1 MKRIFISTGEVSGD
15 LQGSLLVTALYQAAK
30 RQGIDIEV
38 VALGGSKM
46 AAAGAKILFDNTGIG
61 SVGIVEA
68 LAYIMPTIKSQQVA
82 KKYLEANP
90 PDTVV
95 LIDYMTPNMAMGK
108 LVKKI
113 FPDIPLFYYIAP
125 QQWVYAASNNDT
137 KKIVNFTDKLF
148 AVFPAEAVFYA
159 SKGANVKFVG
169 HPLIDRM
176 ATCPTRSE
184 ARAALGI
191 TEDEIAIALIPASR
205 WQELK
210 YLMPAIFEA
219 AQRLQTILPNVRF
232 WVPLS
237 REEYRESIQG
247 AINEYQLQAKLI
259 SDQPDAVLAAADL
272 AIAKSGTVSLE
283 LGLLGVPH
291 MVIYKFNTITAWIAR
306 NILRVTFPFI
316 SPVNLAEMKPIVA
329 ELIQEEANA
338 DRIVE
343 ESLALLQNV
352 DRRAKM
358 IADYAQMREAFGAP
372 GVCDRVANEI
382 LLSFK
387 DS

>member
-15 LQGSLLVTALYQAAK
+15 LQGSLLVTALYKAAK
-30 RQGIDIEV
+30 QQGIDIEI
-38 VALGGSKM
+38 VALGGGKM
-46 AAAGAKILFDNTGIG
+46 SAAGAKILFDTAGIG
-61 SVGIVEA
+61 SVGIIEA
-68 LAYIMPTIKSQQVA
+68 LAFIAPMLKNQQVA
-82 KKYLEANP
+82 KQYLEANP
-90 PDTVV
+90 PDIVV
-95 LIDYMTPNMAMGK
+95 LIDYMTPNMSMGK

-113 FPDIPLFYYIAP
+113 FPDVPLFYYIAP

-148 AVFPAEAVFYA
+148 AVFPAEAKFYA
-159 SKGANVKFVG
+159 DKGANVKFVG

-176 ATCPTRSE
+176 ATCPTRSD

-191 TEDEIAIALIPASR
+191 ADDEIAIALIPASR

-237 REEYRESIQG
+237 REEYRESIQT
-247 AINEYQLQAKLI
+247 AINSYQLMATVVA
-259 SDQPDAVLAAADL
+259 DQPDAVLAAADL

-291 MVIYKFNTITAWIAR
+291 MVIYKFNTVTAWLAR
-306 NILRVTFPFI
+306 NVLRVTFPFI

-343 ESLALLQNV
+343 ESLALLQNA
-352 DRRAKM
+352 DRRSKM
-358 IADYAQMREAFGAP
+358 IADYAGMREAFGEP

>member
-30 RQGIDIEV
+30 RQGIDIEI
-38 VALGGSKM
+38 VALGGDKM
-46 AAAGAKILFDNTGIG
+46 AAAGAKILLDTMGIG

-68 LAYIMPTIKSQQVA
+68 LAFIAPMLKNQQIA
-82 KKYLEANP
+82 KQYLEANP
-90 PDTVV
+90 PDVVV
-95 LIDYMTPNMAMGK
+95 LIDYMTPNMGMGK
-108 LVKKI
+108 LIKKI

-148 AVFPAEAVFYA
+148 AVFPAEATFYA
-159 SKGANVKFVG
+159 NKGANVQFVG

-176 ATCPTRSE
+176 ATCPSRSD
-184 ARAALGI
+184 ARTALGI
-191 TEDEIAIALIPASR
+191 ADGEIAIALIPASR
-205 WQELK
+205 WQELT

-237 REEYRESIQG
+237 RKEYRESIQT
-247 AINEYQLQAKLI
+247 AIDSYQLMATI
-259 SDQPDAVLAAADL
+259 VADQPDAVLAAADL

-291 MVIYKFNTITAWIAR
+291 MVIYKFNKVTAWLAR
-306 NILRVTFPFI
+306 NVLRVTFPFI

-343 ESLALLQNV
+343 ESLALLQNA
-352 DRRAKM
+352 DRRHKM
-358 IADYAQMREAFGAP
+358 LADYAGMRAAFGPP

-382 LLSFK
+382 LLSL
-387 DS
+387 

>member
-15 LQGSLLVTALYQAAK
+15 LQGSLLVAALHQAAK
-30 RQGIDIEV
+30 RLGIEIEI
-38 VALGGSKM
+38 VALGGGKM
-46 AAAGAKILFDNTGIG
+46 AAAGAKILFDTNGIG

-68 LAYIMPTIKSQQVA
+68 LAFIMPMLKSQKIA
-82 KKYLEANP
+82 KQYLEANP
-90 PDTVV
+90 PDIAV
-95 LIDYMTPNMAMGK
+95 LIDYMTPNMGMGK
-108 LVKKI
+108 LIKKI

-148 AVFPAEAVFYA
+148 AVFPAEATFYA
-159 SKGANVKFVG
+159 NKGANVQFVG

-176 ATCPTRSE
+176 ATCPTRAD

-191 TEDEIAIALIPASR
+191 SDDEIAIALIPASR
-205 WQELK
+205 WQELT

-237 REEYRESIQG
+237 RNEYRESIQT
-247 AINEYQLQAKLI
+247 AIDSYQLMATLVA
-259 SDQPDAVLAAADL
+259 DQPDAVLAAADL

-291 MVIYKFNTITAWIAR
+291 MVIYKFNKVTAWIAR

-343 ESLALLQNV
+343 ESLALLQNA
-352 DRRAKM
+352 DRRNKM
-358 IADYAQMREAFGAP
+358 LADYAEMRAAFGAP

-382 LLSFK
+382 LLSVK

>member
-30 RQGIDIEV
+30 RQGIDIEI
-38 VALGGSKM
+38 VALGGGKM
-46 AAAGAKILFDNTGIG
+46 AAAGAKILLDTTGIG

-68 LAYIMPTIKSQQVA
+68 LAFIAPMIKNQQIA
-82 KKYLEANP
+82 KQYLETNP

-95 LIDYMTPNMAMGK
+95 LIDYMTPNMGMGK
-108 LVKKI
+108 LIKKI

-148 AVFPAEAVFYA
+148 AVFPAEATFYA
-159 SKGANVKFVG
+159 SKGANVQFVG

-176 ATCPTRSE
+176 ATCPTRSD

-191 TEDEIAIALIPASR
+191 ADDEIAIALIPASR
-205 WQELK
+205 WQELT

-237 REEYRESIQG
+237 RKEYRESIQT
-247 AINEYQLQAKLI
+247 AIDSYQLMATVVA
-259 SDQPDAVLAAADL
+259 DQPDAVLAAADL

-291 MVIYKFNTITAWIAR
+291 MVIYKFNKVTAWLAR

-343 ESLALLQNV
+343 ESLALLQNA
-352 DRRAKM
+352 DRRHKM
-358 IADYAQMREAFGAP
+358 LADYAEMRAAFGPP

-382 LLSFK
+382 LLSL
-387 DS
+387 